1 MSSNII
7 TVTDAS
13 FEADVLQSS
22 QAVLVDFWAPW
33 CMPCKMLA
41 PLLAD
46 LAEEFH
52 DTLRIAKVNADEN
65 KQHMEKYS
73 VRGLPSILLFVD
85 GVERARLVGMQ
96 SKTRLVT
103 FIEDQLEL

>member
-1 MSSNII
+1 MSSNIV

-13 FEADVLQSS
+13 FEAEVLQSS

-46 LAEEFH
+46 LADEFS
-52 DTLRIAKVNADEN
+52 DTLRIAKINADEN
-65 KQHMEKYS
+65 KQSMEKYG
-73 VRGLPSILLFVD
+73 VRGLPSMLLFIG
-85 GVERARLVGMQ
+85 GVERARLIGMQ
-96 SKTRLVT
+96 SKTRLVA

>member
-13 FEADVLQSS
+13 FEVDVLQSS

-46 LAEEFH
+46 LAEEFR
-52 DTLRIAKVNADEN
+52 DTLRIAKINADEN
-65 KQHMEKYS
+65 KLHMEKYS

-85 GVERARLVGMQ
+85 GIERARLVGMQ

>member
-1 MSSNII
+1 MSSNIV

-13 FEADVLQSS
+13 FEAEVLQSS

-46 LAEEFH
+46 LADEFS
-52 DTLRIAKVNADEN
+52 DTLRIAKINADEN
-65 KQHMEKYS
+65 QQSMEKYG
-73 VRGLPSILLFVD
+73 VRGLPSMLLFIG
-85 GVERARLVGMQ
+85 GVERARLIGMQ
-96 SKTRLVT
+96 SKTRLVA